1 MDEGG
6 TAMDFT
12 VTQLQQIITSITGV
26 IDVTTM
32 VSMLAAIFGVAAAF
46 VLMWWGIRTGKR
58 YIMSAVTRGRM

>member
-1 MDEGG
+1 
-6 TAMDFT
+6 MDFT
-12 VTQLQQIITSITGV
+12 TTQLQEIISSITGV

-32 VSMLAAIFGVAAAF
+32 VGMLAAIFGVSAVF

>member
-1 MDEGG
+1 MEAN
-6 TAMDFT
+6 AMDFT
-12 VTQLQQIITSITGV
+12 TTQLQEIISSITGV

-32 VSMLAAIFGVAAAF
+32 VGMLAAIFGVSAVF

>member
-1 MDEGG
+1 MEG
-6 TAMDFT
+6 TTMDFT
-12 VTQLQQIITSITGV
+12 TTQLQEIITSITGV

-32 VSMLAAIFGVAAAF
+32 VGMLAAIFGVSAVF

>member
-1 MDEGG
+1 MEGT

-12 VTQLQQIITSITGV
+12 VEQLTSIMNSITGV

-32 VSMLAAIFGVAAAF
+32 VGMLAAIFGVSAAF

-58 YIMSAVTRGRM
+58 YIMSAVTKGRM